1 MRSFGATLQQKLL
14 LLNMGFLLA
23 FAGSALAF
31 HVAGTVQKL
40 DLIMRSGEM
49 IGVSGAE
56 VVFLNERNPEEVF
69 ATTTDIY
76 GNFELD
82 LDAETSVD
90 SQGSSKPAIF
100 KLNQNFPNP
109 FNPGTVISYEL
120 PSDSPVQLEIYNSL
134 GQRVRT
140 MVDAWQE
147 AGYHGLIWEG
157 TDDSGRG
164 LASGV
169 YFYRLQA
176 GSFTESRKM
185 VLVDGAANR
194 APGVADFAA
203 AAAAVPRGLADGAAF
218 SGSTT
223 ESAVDARFGDLAEFG
238 NRSVGQ
244 LLSPAH
250 KLLDERSYSVVID
263 GFKLVPFEQGG
274 IVVNADTAL
283 VFTVDEDQ
291 REGIV
296 FLKEGERQLFIDDY
310 SIQEMRGL
318 QQTMHQP
325 VKKGAV
331 IRPNWPEG
339 ETSLQ
344 TRSAPFWDP
353 LAGVFKMWLIDKMC
367 RVSTDGLHWTLWE
380 PGTQSTGEVIFDPI
394 DPDPAR
400 RYKSFNPRN
409 LSYSSDGL
417 NWSRTTRT
425 RTARVNGEDRT
436 ITSGVTIQSSDE
448 WNFSLDVDER
458 LYIATVKQGGPYGR
472 SVYLATSRNYND
484 WSEPELIFHADD
496 LDQELGRQN
505 IEDRFADES
514 IHPPPWNDP
523 SVYNVDAY
531 NMGLFRYES
540 VYIGT
545 PALYHAVGAVPNYP
559 NTVGFHLIQLMVS
572 RDLRNWERVGDR
584 QPFIGPSRTGS
595 GAYDLTQLI
604 GPSNALVRGDELW
617 FYYTGIKYRGF
628 RYEGTFPSGQY
639 LPLPGQ
645 ETDTG
650 AICLAVLRRD
660 GFVSLDATEGEGQ
673 ILTKP
678 LLWRGSSLWVNADAR
693 KGEVVVEVLDENGDP
708 LDSWSYSQAVPI
720 AEDGVRQEV
729 NWNSSGELSNLK
741 GSLVRLR
748 FHLRDAELYAFWSE

>member
-1 MRSFGATLQQKLL
+1 MKAVHGAQSEKPF
-14 LLNMGFLLA
+14 FLGIALILA
-23 FAGSALAF
+23 FTSSSTAF
-31 HVAGTVQKL
+31 QVAGTVQKV
-40 DLIMRSGEM
+40 DSIIQSGDM

-56 VVFLNERNPEEVF
+56 VVFTNERNPEESF
-69 ATTTDIY
+69 ATTTDTY

-82 LDAETSVD
+82 LDANTSVE
-90 SQGSSKPAIF
+90 SQGSSKPTIF

-120 PSDSPVQLEIYNSL
+120 PSESPVQLEIYNSL

-140 MVDAWQE
+140 IVDAWQE
-147 AGYHGLIWEG
+147 AGFHGMIWDG
-157 TDDSGRG
+157 TDNTGRG

-169 YFYRLQA
+169 YFYRLHA

-185 VLVDGAANR
+185 VLVDGAAGR
-194 APGVADFAA
+194 AP
-203 AAAAVPRGLADGAAF
+203 
-218 SGSTT
+218 S
-223 ESAVDARFGDLAEFG
+223 SAVANLGLGAPAKGARGASMPGVHDLEESFDL
-238 NRSVGQ
+238 SVG
-244 LLSPAH
+244 PAA
-250 KLLDERSYSVVID
+250 KMLEERSYSVTID
-263 GFKLVPFEQGG
+263 GFKLVPFLQNEV
-274 IVVNADTAL
+274 VVNADTAL

-296 FLKEGERQLFIDDY
+296 FLQEGERQLFIDGY
-310 SIQEMRGL
+310 GIQEMRDL

-331 IRPNWPEG
+331 IRPNWPAG

-353 LAGVFKMWLIDKMC
+353 LAGVFKMWLIDKLC

-380 PGTQSTGEVIFDPI
+380 PGTESSGEVIFDPI
-394 DPDPAR
+394 EPDPAR

-409 LSYSSDGL
+409 LSYSPDGL
-417 NWSRTTRT
+417 NWSRITKTRT
-425 RTARVNGEDRT
+425 VRVNGEDRT

-472 SVYLATSRNYND
+472 SVYLATSRNYED

-496 LDQELGRQN
+496 LDQELGEQN

-514 IHPPPWNDP
+514 ILDPPWNDP
-523 SVYNVDAY
+523 SVHNVDAY

-545 PALYHAVGAVPNYP
+545 PALYHAVGSVPNYP
-559 NTVGFHLIQLMVS
+559 NTVGFHLVQLMVS
-572 RDLRNWERVGDR
+572 RDLRNWERVGNR
-584 QPFIGPSRTGS
+584 KPFIGPSRVGS

-628 RYEGTFPSGQY
+628 NYVGTFPSGQY
-639 LPLPGQ
+639 LPLPGS
-645 ETDTG
+645 EKDTG

-660 GFVSLDATEGEGQ
+660 GFVSVDAGDDEGVL
-673 ILTKP
+673 LTKP
-678 LLWRGSSLWVNADAR
+678 LLWRGSALWINADAAD
-693 KGEVVVEVLDENGDP
+693 GELLVEVLDEDGDP
-708 LDSWSYSQAVPI
+708 LDSWSRAIVVPI
-720 AEDGVRQEV
+720 TEDGVRQAV
-729 NWNSSGELSNLK
+729 NWNSAGNLENLK
-741 GSLVRLR
+741 GQLVRLR
-748 FHLRDAELYAFWSE
+748 FHLRNAELYAFWSE

>member
-23 FAGSALAF
+23 FAGSTLAF
-31 HVAGTVQKL
+31 QVAGTVQKL
-40 DLIMRSGEM
+40 DSIMRSGDI

-76 GNFELD
+76 GNFELN

-90 SQGSSKPAIF
+90 SQSSSKPAIF

-140 MVDAWQE
+140 VVDTWQE

-157 TDDSGRG
+157 TDDNGRG

-194 APGVADFAA
+194 APGVADFAG
-203 AAAAVPRGLADGAAF
+203 AAAVPRGLADGAAF

-274 IVVNADTAL
+274 IVVSTDTAL

-310 SIQEMRGL
+310 SIQDLQGL
-318 QQTMHQP
+318 HQTMHQP

-353 LAGVFKMWLIDKMC
+353 LARVFKMWLIDKMC
-367 RVSTDGLHWTLWE
+367 RVSTDGLHWTLWQ
-380 PGTQSTGEVIFDPI
+380 PDSQSTGEVIFDPI

-425 RTARVNGEDRT
+425 RTVRVNGEDRT
-436 ITSGVTIQSSDE
+436 ITAGVTIQSSDE

-545 PALYHAVGAVPNYP
+545 PALFHAVGPVPNYP
-559 NTVGFHLIQLMVS
+559 NTVGFHLVQLMVS
-572 RDLRNWERVGDR
+572 RNLRNWERVGDR
-584 QPFIGPSRTGS
+584 KPFIGPSRVGS

-628 RYEGTFPSGQY
+628 NYVGTFPTGQY
-639 LPLPGQ
+639 LPLPGRD
-645 ETDTG
+645 TDTG

-660 GFVSLDATEGEGQ
+660 GFVSLDATDGEGQ

-693 KGEVVVEVLDENGDP
+693 EGEVAVEVLDENGDP
-708 LDSWSYSQAVPI
+708 LENWSRSVVVPVT
-720 AEDGVRQEV
+720 EGGVRQAV
-729 NWNSSGELSNLK
+729 NWNSAGNLENLK
-741 GSLVRLR
+741 GQLVRLR
-748 FHLRDAELYAFWSE
+748 FYLRDAELYAFWSE

>member
-1 MRSFGATLQQKLL
+1 MGSWRSALALKHLL
-14 LLNMGFLLA
+14 PSAAFLLA
-23 FAGSALAF
+23 FAGSTMAF
-31 HVAGTVQKL
+31 QVAGTVQKL
-40 DLIMRSGEM
+40 DPIMRSGEM
-49 IGVSGAE
+49 IGVSGAD
-56 VVFLNERNPEEVF
+56 VLFVNERNPEEIF
-69 ATTTDIY
+69 ATTTNIY

-109 FNPGTVISYEL
+109 FNPGTLISYEL
-120 PSDSPVQLEIYNSL
+120 PSGSPVQLEIYNSL

-140 MVDAWQE
+140 VVDTWQE
-147 AGYHGLIWEG
+147 AGYHGLVWKG
-157 TDDSGRG
+157 TDDHGRG

-176 GSFTESRKM
+176 GAFTESRKM
-185 VLVDGAANR
+185 VLVDGAARTGSHSGLGALAGR
-194 APGVADFAA
+194 AGVAAKSY
-203 AAAAVPRGLADGAAF
+203 VGAL
-218 SGSTT
+218 T
-223 ESAVDARFGDLAEFG
+223 GDLAENG
-238 NRSVGQ
+238 PGGVERIVA
-244 LLSPAH
+244 PAG
-250 KLLDERSYSVVID
+250 KLLQERSYSVVID
-263 GFKLVPFEQGG
+263 GFKLVSFEQGG
-274 IVVNADTAL
+274 VIVNADTTL
-283 VFTVDEDQ
+283 LFTVDQDQ
-291 REGIV
+291 RKDIV
-296 FLKEGERQLFIDDY
+296 FLKEGERQLFIDSF

-331 IRPNWPEG
+331 IRPNWPAG

-353 LAGVFKMWLIDKMC
+353 RAGIFKMWLIDKLC
-367 RVSTDGLHWTLWE
+367 RVSTDGLHWTLWQ

-417 NWSRTTRT
+417 NWFRTTRT
-425 RTARVNGEDRT
+425 RTIRVNGEDRT

-472 SVYLATSRNYND
+472 SVYLATSRNYDN

-545 PALYHAVGAVPNYP
+545 PALFHAVGPVPNYP
-559 NTVGFHLIQLMVS
+559 NTVGFHLVQLMVS

-584 QPFIGPSRTGS
+584 RPFIGPSRVGS

-628 RYEGTFPSGQY
+628 RYEGTFPTGQY
-639 LPLPGQ
+639 LRLPGQ

-660 GFVSLDATEGEGQ
+660 GFVSVDAGENEGVL
-673 ILTKP
+673 LTKP
-678 LLWRGSSLWVNADAR
+678 LVWRGSSLWVNADAEE
-693 KGEVVVEVLDENGDP
+693 GEVLVEVLDENGDP
-708 LDSWSYSQAVPI
+708 LPHWSRSQAVPI
-720 AEDGVRQEV
+720 TDDGVRQEV
-729 NWNSSGELSNLK
+729 SWNGAGELSSMK
-741 GSLVRLR
+741 GRLVRLR
-748 FHLRDAELYAFWSE
+748 FHLRNAELYAFWGE